1 MPKKT
6 VFFFCYRMMEFK
18 LFLSGEIL
26 SEVTKFARLVVFVP
40 EEFCEKSASICPDGV
55 IVRPIRHPSFK
66 LGTAKGK
73 YFATRIEGLL
83 RNIFSLTYANNDD
96 GMPCHSQKVQ
106 MWSFS
111 RAKTNQT
118 LSRRILSKLTVRL
131 ASVASRFLFVRKLLQ
146 KVAYSLLVNRRHAE
160 EFEQFRPSIVVVGSM
175 GVDMDGSVLAEARA
189 SNVQSLVINQSWDR
203 IVTKGYPPISPDSLI
218 VWNDHMKSEAQRYLD
233 MPSDAVFIEGAAPF
247 DFLFKEVS
255 EGNTKGEFFA
265 EVGLDPNKTT
275 FFFPLPSSFWHQDTL
290 ETLERLKDVLKPN
303 ADLAEKQLIVRL
315 HPFYWE
321 QPKMRKQVLSRLE
334 RLADLKN
341 VYVDKNNVDVRASRV
356 LIDRKE
362 QQRLL
367 TYYKH
372 CDACVSVASTA
383 MIEMSCMKKPVFN
396 IRFGYWNTP
405 NEYFPYKDYTLHHL
419 VELQKYSAIS
429 NSDSF
434 EDLIDNLKAF
444 DGSSSFEQDIE
455 DFLERE
461 IGPNKGKAG
470 LAFAARIENLLGDR

>member
-83 RNIFSLTYANNDD
+83 RNIFSLTYANNDH

-131 ASVASRFLFVRKLLQ
+131 ASVASRSLFVRKLLQ

-160 EFEQFRPSIVVVGSM
+160 EFEEFRPSIVVVGSM

-247 DFLFKEVS
+247 DFLFKEAS

-334 RLADLKN
+334 RLAGLKN

-419 VELQKYSAIS
+419 VELQQYSNIS

-434 EDLIDNLKAF
+434 EDLIDNLKTF

-461 IGPNKGKAG
+461 IGPNKGRAG
-470 LAFAARIENLLGDR
+470 LAFAARIENLLSDQ